1 MRIAIVSD
9 YYYPQLGGITEHV
22 HGQAS
27 ELVRRGHDVTVVIPR
42 MLRVPKLADGHDL
55 NPPFD
60 LVRVGRAF
68 PFYINGS
75 ETLLTISPRT
85 MPELDRLFTARRFDV
100 VHIHN
105 PFGPLL
111 PITATMRSQAPVTVG
126 TVHSVVPEGYKLLRA
141 MRPLLQIV
149 FRRLDERISVSP
161 AVGKSIG
168 PYFPD
173 LSFRTIPNGI
183 DTEFFSPAAPAIARV
198 DGKRTIIFVGRFD
211 PRNGVKHMIGAFTA
225 LRRARSDVRLIIVG
239 DGPLRPIV
247 ERLVP
252 EQLREDVLF
261 AGRVD
266 QLRPGYLASADI
278 LCSPCSLASFGMVLL
293 EGMSA
298 GLPIVAS
305 RLPGFEFVM
314 RDGIDGLM
322 IDRVDDEQAW
332 VNALNRL
339 LDDAALRESMGQAGR
354 GRALDTFAWPLVVDR
369 LEALYDEILQRKQS
383 RAVALGAAA

>member
-1 MRIAIVSD
+1 MRLAIVSD

-55 NPPFD
+55 TPPFE

-68 PFYINGS
+68 PFYVNGS

-85 MPELDRLFTARRFDV
+85 LPELDRLFRAKRFDV
-100 VHIHN
+100 VHVHN

-111 PITATMRSQAPVTVG
+111 PITAAMRSLAPVTVG

-183 DTEFFSPAAPAIARV
+183 DTDFFSPAAPAVTRV
-198 DGKRTIIFVGRFD
+198 DDKRTIIFVGRFD

-239 DGPLRPIV
+239 DGPLRPLV

-252 EQLREDVLF
+252 EHLREDVVF

-266 QLRPGYLASADI
+266 RLRPGYLASADI

-332 VNALNRL
+332 VAALNRL
-339 LDDAALRESMGQAGR
+339 LDDQALRQSMGRAGR
-354 GRALDTFAWPLVVDR
+354 ERALDAFAWPLVVDR
-369 LEALYDEILQRKQS
+369 LEALYDEILLRKQS
-383 RAVALGAAA
+383 RAVALDAAA

>member
-1 MRIAIVSD
+1 
-9 YYYPQLGGITEHV
+9 
-22 HGQAS
+22 
-27 ELVRRGHDVTVVIPR
+27 
-42 MLRVPKLADGHDL
+42 
-55 NPPFD
+55 
-60 LVRVGRAF
+60 
-68 PFYINGS
+68 
-75 ETLLTISPRT
+75 
-85 MPELDRLFTARRFDV
+85 
-100 VHIHN
+100 
-105 PFGPLL
+105 
-111 PITATMRSQAPVTVG
+111 
-126 TVHSVVPEGYKLLRA
+126 
-141 MRPLLQIV
+141 
-149 FRRLDERISVSP
+149 
-161 AVGKSIG
+161 
-168 PYFPD
+168 
-173 LSFRTIPNGI
+173 
-183 DTEFFSPAAPAIARV
+183 
-198 DGKRTIIFVGRFD
+198 
-211 PRNGVKHMIGAFTA
+211 MIGAFTA